1 MNPKRIIIV
10 STMAI
15 VITISAGLS
24 SENASANTSTVPFG
38 KSGDYNKIKEISSPT
53 TNANTTKKEDLTQV
67 LGLTSNQELYDALY
81 SGNSLAAIAE
91 KNNVAIQNVIDLQV
105 AEMTAQL
112 DSRLASGSI
121 SPITYLLQKLELP
134 DIVSKSIHVKMDR

>member
-15 VITISAGLS
+15 VITISAGLTT
-24 SENASANTSTVPFG
+24 ENASANTSSVSFG

-53 TNANTTKKEDLTQV
+53 PDANTAIKEDITQV

-81 SGNSLAAIAE
+81 SGNSLATIAE
-91 KNNVAIQNVIDLQV
+91 NNNVAIQDVIDLQV
-105 AEMTAQL
+105 AELSAQL
-112 DSRLASGSI
+112 DSRFASGSI

-134 DIVSKSIHVKMDR
+134 DIIAKSIHVKME